1 MPVYAYRC
9 SECGST
15 YERLRGISAEDKEIE
30 CAECGQ
36 VGRAKRLLSTFAAFS
51 KSDGVTRPA
60 STGPQGG
67 GNSMGGCGAV
77 GGCGCHH

>member
-9 SECGST
+9 SDCGSG

-30 CAECGQ
+30 CPQCGKEGQ
-36 VGRAKRLLSTFAAFS
+36 AKRLLSTFMAFS
-51 KSDGVTRPA
+51 KVDGITRA
-60 STGPQGG
+60 ANTSAMGG
-67 GNSMGGCGAV
+67 GNSNGSCGG